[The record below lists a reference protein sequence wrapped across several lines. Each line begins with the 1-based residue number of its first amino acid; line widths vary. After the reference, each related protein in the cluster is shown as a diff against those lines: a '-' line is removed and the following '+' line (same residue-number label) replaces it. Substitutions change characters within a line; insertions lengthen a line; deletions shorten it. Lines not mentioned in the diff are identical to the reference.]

1 MITRAL
7 LRIYDYLHTHR
18 YLRFLLLVTLLT
30 AAVISALQLRF
41 KEDISDFLPDND
53 TYHRSMDVYRQINA
67 ADRIFVVFQ
76 MRDTTQTDID
86 RIVEAVSIFETQA
99 QQKHWQ
105 ITARIDYDEVLGVA
119 DFVYANAPLLMNEA
133 DYTRMSRRMCT
144 DSIAAAL
151 QKDKEMLLFPSGN
164 LLSQNIQR
172 DPLGL
177 FTPILERL
185 QTSGRAM
192 RYELNDG
199 YIFAPDNRFAIVM
212 IDSPYGSSETDKNG
226 KLIAGID
233 SVARTIEAKLGNVQ
247 ITATGA
253 PVIAVDNAQQ
263 IKIDSVWAIGIAV
276 VLILCLLVYTLRRV
290 RYLSLIAVSLGFG
303 WIVAMGAIALVSR
316 EVSVI
321 VLGIASVIIGIA
333 VNYPLHFVSHL
344 GHCSSPRD
352 TLKEIAEPL
361 VVGNI
366 TTVGAFCT
374 LIPLESTA
382 LRHLGLF
389 AAFMLVGT
397 ITFVILF
404 LPHLC
409 GRVANRCSA
418 SETVVDKAEETP
430 FNPVYPK
437 NKYVVAALVV
447 VTLVLGY
454 FSLSTQFDTDMQHI
468 NYLKPEQKALLMDL
482 GRMRN
487 EQPGTTQV
495 YFATS
500 GANVEEAL
508 ERSAHAFSDL
518 LIPGKQEQRR
528 RIDCW
533 NKFVTQHR
541 QLLTQQLTAE
551 AVRNGFTPDAFADFN
566 RVVNARL
573 QPQDLAFFSPLTRN
587 GLGNRI
593 LGNTVVNVVN
603 VPSAQADSVVAAFN
617 GASGAQQWAFDV
629 QSMNATI
636 ATTLSQNF
644 NYIGWVCGIIV
655 FVFLWISFKKFEHAL
670 IAFLPMAVSWLWIL
684 GTMHLLDMRCNLVNI
699 ILATF
704 IFGQGDD
711 YSIFITEGLIYEQT
725 YRRRMLASY
734 KRSIFISAAIMFIGM
749 GSLIIARHP
758 ALRGLGE
765 ITIVG
770 MASVVVLTYIIP
782 PMLFGWLYTDKNGAE
797 RPQPISF
804 SRLLVTIYA
813 SGIYLFQV
821 LYGCVLGTWLF
832 VLHRKTPSRMAFFH
846 RQKHLFFHF
855 DIFHIPG
862 VKTRICYDEPEDFKR
877 PAVIICNHQS
887 ILDPVCLM
895 ALSPKILISIGRK
908 VWHNP
913 IVSPVL
919 RFSDFIP
926 VENGSEAIVDRC
938 REHIKNGYSIAIFP
952 EAERVI
958 SPDIGRFHNG
968 AFMLA
973 RELNVDILPV
983 YLHGL
988 RELMPRH
995 SIVCNRGTLT
1005 IRVGKR
1011 ISQQQIQQMGNSI
1024 LEIKRAVYKLYTNEY
1039 EGQKENV

>member
-1 MITRAL
+1 
-7 LRIYDYLHTHR
+7 
-18 YLRFLLLVTLLT
+18 
-30 AAVISALQLRF
+30 
-41 KEDISDFLPDND
+41 
-53 TYHRSMDVYRQINA
+53 
-67 ADRIFVVFQ
+67 
-76 MRDTTQTDID
+76 
-86 RIVEAVSIFETQA
+86 
-99 QQKHWQ
+99 
-105 ITARIDYDEVLGVA
+105 
-119 DFVYANAPLLMNEA
+119 
-133 DYTRMSRRMCT
+133 
-144 DSIAAAL
+144 
-151 QKDKEMLLFPSGN
+151 
-164 LLSQNIQR
+164 
-172 DPLGL
+172 
-177 FTPILERL
+177 
-185 QTSGRAM
+185 M

-199 YIFAPDNRFAIVM
+199 YIFAPDNHFAIVM

-233 SVARTIEAKLGNVQ
+233 SVARTIEAQLGNVQ

-366 TTVGAFCT
+366 TTVGAFCA

-409 GRVANRCSA
+409 GCVANRCSA
-418 SETVVDKAEETP
+418 SETVVDKAEEAP

-528 RIDCW
+528 RIDRW

-551 AVRNGFTPDAFADFN
+551 ALRNGFTPDAFEDFN

-587 GLGNRI
+587 G
-593 LGNTVVNVVN
+593 
-603 VPSAQADSVVAAFN
+603 
-617 GASGAQQWAFDV
+617 
-629 QSMNATI
+629 
-636 ATTLSQNF
+636 
-644 NYIGWVCGIIV
+644 
-655 FVFLWISFKKFEHAL
+655 
-670 IAFLPMAVSWLWIL
+670 
-684 GTMHLLDMRCNLVNI
+684 
-699 ILATF
+699 
-704 IFGQGDD
+704 
-711 YSIFITEGLIYEQT
+711 
-725 YRRRMLASY
+725 
-734 KRSIFISAAIMFIGM
+734 
-749 GSLIIARHP
+749 
-758 ALRGLGE
+758 
-765 ITIVG
+765 
-770 MASVVVLTYIIP
+770 
-782 PMLFGWLYTDKNGAE
+782 
-797 RPQPISF
+797 
-804 SRLLVTIYA
+804 
-813 SGIYLFQV
+813 
-821 LYGCVLGTWLF
+821 
-832 VLHRKTPSRMAFFH
+832 
-846 RQKHLFFHF
+846 
-855 DIFHIPG
+855 
-862 VKTRICYDEPEDFKR
+862 
-877 PAVIICNHQS
+877 
-887 ILDPVCLM
+887 
-895 ALSPKILISIGRK
+895 
-908 VWHNP
+908 
-913 IVSPVL
+913 
-919 RFSDFIP
+919 
-926 VENGSEAIVDRC
+926 
-938 REHIKNGYSIAIFP
+938 
-952 EAERVI
+952 
-958 SPDIGRFHNG
+958 
-968 AFMLA
+968 
-973 RELNVDILPV
+973 
-983 YLHGL
+983 
-988 RELMPRH
+988 
-995 SIVCNRGTLT
+995 
-1005 IRVGKR
+1005 
-1011 ISQQQIQQMGNSI
+1011 
-1024 LEIKRAVYKLYTNEY
+1024 
-1039 EGQKENV
+1039 